1 VILKYDNNN
10 SGALFKNQKKDTD
23 KHPDYT
29 GVATVDGKEYRI
41 SSWIKKSK
49 AGTAFM
55 SIAFTE
61 SENPPAAQT
70 TTVSEEDAPF

>member
-1 VILKYDNNN
+1 MKYDNNM

-41 SSWIKKSK
+41 ASWIKTSK
-49 AGTAFM
+49 AGKTFM
-55 SIAFTE
+55 SIKFTE
-61 SENPPAAQT
+61 AETPPAAQSS
-70 TTVSEEDAPF
+70 TVTDEEAPF